1 MRSLGII
8 ARGLRSPLGTPLVG
22 VFNGKNGGRK
32 GTEFFVVEDGRVLTL
47 LRLRIVRL

>member
-8 ARGLRSPLGTPLVG
+8 AGDFAVPSAHPSAG
-22 VFNGKNGGRK
+22 VFDGTNGGRK

-47 LRLRIVRL
+47 LILKN